1 MRKEI
6 DLTRRDERETCFK
19 QAGEADVKYGR
30 TKRAEPQ

>member
-19 QAGEADVKYGR
+19 GDVEADVKYDR
-30 TKRAEPQ
+30 QKH